1 MDEEHYA
8 NVLSR
13 ILRDILAAGSARD
26 YDRMIKLA
34 RELEDLARFA
44 EKAEGEGGGSPDE
57 KGG

>member
-1 MDEEHYA
+1 MDQEHYA

-26 YDRMIKLA
+26 YDRMIELA

-44 EKAEGEGGGSPDE
+44 EKAEGGSPDD